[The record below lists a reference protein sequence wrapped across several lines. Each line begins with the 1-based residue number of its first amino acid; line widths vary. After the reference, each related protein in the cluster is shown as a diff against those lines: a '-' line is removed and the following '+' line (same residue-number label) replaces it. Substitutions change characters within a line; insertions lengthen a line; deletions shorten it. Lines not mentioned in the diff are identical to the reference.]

1 MIEQTAIISSS
12 LDHRTRLL
20 EGMAR
25 CVATK
30 GYADTTI
37 ADIATAA
44 RVSKRTFYE
53 HFRTKQECLIALYEN
68 ASQRG
73 LNSLARAIEPDQQW
87 PARVDQA
94 VKAYFSHLAANPLL
108 MRTLFIDVLAVGPE
122 GLQARRKVHQQLAEL
137 IASTSQQADGELN
150 VWQANAII
158 GSLTEIVL
166 QAIEQDKVEQ
176 LPECAD
182 EAAQVI
188 RAAMQSQLAHPLT
201 AALGPSTPDADS
213 P

>member
-1 MIEQTAIISSS
+1 MWGSLMIEQTAIISSS

-53 HFRTKQECLIALYEN
+53 HFKTKQECLISLYEN

-73 LNSLARAIEPDQQW
+73 LNSLARAIEPEQQW
-87 PARVDQA
+87 PARVDHA

-137 IASTSQQADGELN
+137 IASTAEQPDSELN

-166 QAIEQDKVEQ
+166 QAIEQDRVEQ

-188 RAAMQSQLAHPLT
+188 RAAMQSTLAHPN
-201 AALGPSTPDADS
+201 S
-213 P
+213 PPGAESE

>member
-1 MIEQTAIISSS
+1 
-12 LDHRTRLL
+12 
-20 EGMAR
+20 MAR

-87 PARVDQA
+87 PARVDHA

-137 IASTSQQADGELN
+137 IASTAEQPDSELN

-166 QAIEQDKVEQ
+166 QAIEQDRVEQ

-188 RAAMQSQLAHPLT
+188 RAAMQSQLAHP
-201 AALGPSTPDADS
+201 APPPDTGADQQ

>member
-44 RVSKRTFYE
+44 RVSKRTFYK
-53 HFRTKQECLIALYEN
+53 HFRTKQECLIALYES
-68 ASQRG
+68 ASQRSIST
-73 LNSLARAIEPDQQW
+73 LTKAVEPSDDW
-87 PARVDQA
+87 TTRVDQV

-122 GLQARRKVHQQLAEL
+122 GLQARRKVHRQLADL
-137 IASTSQQADGELN
+137 ITDLPQQPAEGDAAA
-150 VWQANAII
+150 WQANAVV
-158 GSLTEIVL
+158 GALTEIVL
-166 QAIEQDKVEQ
+166 QAIEQDRVEQ

-182 EAAQVI
+182 EAAQVV
-188 RAAMQSQLAHPLT
+188 RAAIQVNRQVSAT
-201 AALGPSTPDADS
+201 ATARETDPV
-213 P
+213 

>member
-68 ASQRG
+68 ASQRSIS
-73 LNSLARAIEPDQQW
+73 SLSKAIEPSQDW
-87 PARVDQA
+87 TTRVDQA
-94 VKAYFSHLAANPLL
+94 VKAYFGHLAANPLL
-108 MRTLFIDVLAVGPE
+108 MRTLFIDVLAVGSE
-122 GLQARRKVHQQLAEL
+122 GLQARRKVHRQLADL
-137 IASTSQQADGELN
+137 IADLPQQAEGDAAA
-150 VWQANAII
+150 WQANAIV
-158 GSLTEIVL
+158 GALTEIVL
-166 QAIEQDKVEQ
+166 QAIEQDRVEQ

-182 EAAQVI
+182 GAAQVV
-188 RAAMQSQLAHPLT
+188 RAAIQAHRS
-201 AALGPSTPDADS
+201 STPEGRALPQDH
-213 P
+213 

>member
-1 MIEQTAIISSS
+1 MIDQTAIISSS

-53 HFRTKQECLIALYEN
+53 HFRTKQECLIALYES
-68 ASQRG
+68 ASQRSIST
-73 LNSLARAIEPDQQW
+73 LTKAIEPSHDW
-87 PARVDQA
+87 TTRVDQV
-94 VKAYFSHLAANPLL
+94 VKAYFSHLAANPML

-122 GLQARRKVHQQLAEL
+122 GLQARRKVHRQLADL
-137 IASTSQQADGELN
+137 ITDLPQPAEDDASA
-150 VWQANAII
+150 WQANAVV
-158 GSLTEIVL
+158 GALTEIVL
-166 QAIEQDKVEQ
+166 QAIEQDRVEQ

-182 EAAQVI
+182 EAAQVV
-188 RAAMQSQLAHPLT
+188 RAAIQVNRT
-201 AALGPSTPDADS
+201 ASSAPTARAAD
-213 P
+213 PV

>member
-1 MIEQTAIISSS
+1 MIDQTAIISSS

-53 HFRTKQECLIALYEN
+53 HFRTKQECLIALYES
-68 ASQRG
+68 ASQRSIST
-73 LNSLARAIEPDQQW
+73 LTKAIEPSHDW
-87 PARVDQA
+87 TTRVDQV
-94 VKAYFSHLAANPLL
+94 VKAYFSHLAANPML

-122 GLQARRKVHQQLAEL
+122 GLQARRKVHRQLADL
-137 IASTSQQADGELN
+137 ITDLPQPTEDDASA
-150 VWQANAII
+150 WQANAVV
-158 GSLTEIVL
+158 GALTEIVL
-166 QAIEQDKVEQ
+166 QAIEQDRVEQ

-182 EAAQVI
+182 EAAQVV
-188 RAAMQSQLAHPLT
+188 RAAIQVNRT
-201 AALGPSTPDADS
+201 ASSAPTARAAD
-213 P
+213 PV

>member
-53 HFRTKQECLIALYEN
+53 HFKTKQECLIALYEN

-87 PARVDQA
+87 PGRVDQA

-166 QAIEQDKVEQ
+166 QAIEQDRVEH

-188 RAAMQSQLAHPLT
+188 RAAMQSQLAHPVVTT
-201 AALGPSTPDADS
+201 ATPADPEADA